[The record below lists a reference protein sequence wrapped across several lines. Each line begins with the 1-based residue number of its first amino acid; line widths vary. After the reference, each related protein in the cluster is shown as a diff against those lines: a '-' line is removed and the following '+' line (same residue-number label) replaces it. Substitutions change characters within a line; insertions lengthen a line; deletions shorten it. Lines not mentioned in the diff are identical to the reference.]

1 MKTLDQMPAPET
13 LLTYASI
20 LEKPQYW
27 VDPRTGRKVLLATG
41 EIVEAA
47 CDALRVCARIK
58 ANKQSG

>member
-20 LEKPQYW
+20 LEKPQY
-27 VDPRTGRKVLLATG
+27 DPKGIRLATG

-58 ANKQSG
+58 TGKSGAS